1 MKLIKLLILGFG
13 VLGIVGFAIP
23 IETLTAGFET
33 NLLWTILILA
43 GFAVPIVVGLMA
55 MSKQWQA
62 WMGGL
67 ALVGFAF
74 VGIKTKV
81 WDSIPGFMETT
92 IGGKLMLIAI
102 LGGVA
107 VSIFSLTKREENW

>member
-1 MKLIKLLILGFG
+1 MKLIKMLILGFG

-23 IETLTAGFET
+23 FETLSAGFET

-43 GFAVPIVVGLMA
+43 GFAVPIIVGLMA

>member
-1 MKLIKLLILGFG
+1 MLILGFG

-23 IETLTAGFET
+23 IDQLTAGFEH

-43 GFAVPIVVGLMA
+43 GFGVPVIVGLMA

-67 ALVGFAF
+67 ALVGFGF
-74 VGIKTKV
+74 VAIKTKV
-81 WDSIPGFMETT
+81 WDAISGIAESP
-92 IGGKLMLIAI
+92 IGGKLMLVAI